1 MRVVHLSTSK
11 FGGAG
16 KSAAILNQK
25 LQEAGIISQFL
36 DRPAL
41 GFQKTLQSKGATFYG
56 KLSSTPE
63 YDFLSSHSVSTLDF
77 RALQELQ
84 PQIIHIHN
92 WYNLI
97 SVEDLPKLAQIAPL
111 VFTLHD
117 ERLATGGCHV
127 TLRCRKF
134 TNGCDNC
141 PAHRFGYSREKY
153 RRRLEKFFDSGRNY
167 SVISPSL
174 WMMEQLRLTAVVSN
188 AYSTKVIPNL
198 LSSANEILPPGEP
211 ETNSTELIFVA
222 SNIDVPYKGIQTL
235 LSAMSILD
243 SKIEGIHKQLNLT
256 LVGHSNV
263 EKVESFKNV
272 KVLQRDHLS
281 NEALMSLMQK
291 SDVLIVPSMTENYP
305 GVIAEGQTQGL
316 RVVAHRVGG
325 ISEMIN
331 DGVTGYL
338 CQPNAESLASRIL
351 DAILDP
357 NAERVRASALEAV
370 LRRQN
375 SEKII
380 ASHIDLYTQ
389 LLERS
394 GG

>member
-1 MRVVHLSTSK
+1 VRVVHLSTSK

-16 KSAAILNQK
+16 KSASILNQK
-25 LQEAGIISQFL
+25 LIEAGIISQLL
-36 DRPAL
+36 DRRAL
-41 GFQKTLQSKGATFYG
+41 GIQKTLQSKGATIYG

-77 RALQELQ
+77 RALHELR
-84 PQIIHIHN
+84 PQIIHVHN

-97 SVEDLPKLAQIAPL
+97 SVEDFSQLAQIAPL

-127 TLRCRKF
+127 TLGCRKF
-134 TNGCDNC
+134 LKSCNNC

-153 RRRLEKFFDSGRNY
+153 RKRLENFFDSGQNY

-174 WMMEQLRLTAVVSN
+174 WMMEQLSLTSLVSK

-198 LSSANEILPPGEP
+198 LSSANKILPPGQP
-211 ETNSTELIFVA
+211 KTNSTELIFVA

-243 SKIEGIHKQLNLT
+243 PKMEGIDKQLNLT

-263 EKVESFKNV
+263 KKVQFFKNIKMV
-272 KVLQRDHLS
+272 QRDHLS
-281 NEALMSLMQK
+281 NEALISLMQK
-291 SDVLIVPSMTENYP
+291 SDILIAPSMTENYP
-305 GVIAEGQTQGL
+305 GVIAEGQTQGV

-325 ISEMIN
+325 IPEMIN

-351 DAILDP
+351 DAILDL
-357 NAERVRASALEAV
+357 NSDRVRASAFEAV
-370 LRRQN
+370 LKRQN

-380 ASHIDLYTQ
+380 DSHINLYTE
-389 LLERS
+389 LFERL

>member
-16 KSAAILNQK
+16 KSASILNQK
-25 LQEAGIISQFL
+25 LIEAGIISQLL
-36 DRPAL
+36 DRRAL
-41 GFQKTLQSKGATFYG
+41 GMQKTLQSKGATIYG
-56 KLSSTPE
+56 KLSSTPK
-63 YDFLSSHSVSTLDF
+63 YDFLSSHSVSALDF
-77 RALQELQ
+77 RALQELR
-84 PQIIHIHN
+84 PQIIHLHN

-97 SVEDLPKLAQIAPL
+97 SVEDFSKLAQVAPL

-127 TLRCRKF
+127 TLGCTKF
-134 TNGCDNC
+134 LKSCDNC

-153 RRRLEKFFDSGRNY
+153 RKRLENFFDSGRNY

-174 WMMEQLRLTAVVSN
+174 WMMEQLSLTSLVSK
-188 AYSTKVIPNL
+188 AYSTKIIPNL
-198 LSSANEILPPGEP
+198 LSSANEILPPGQP
-211 ETNSTELIFVA
+211 KTNLTELIFVA

-243 SKIEGIHKQLNLT
+243 SKIEGIHKQFNLT
-256 LVGHSNV
+256 LVGHSKV
-263 EKVESFKNV
+263 KKVESFKNIKMV
-272 KVLQRDHLS
+272 QRDHLS
-281 NEALMSLMQK
+281 SDALMSLMQK
-291 SDVLIVPSMTENYP
+291 SDILIVPSMTENYP
-305 GVIAEGQTQGL
+305 GVIAEGQTQGV

-338 CQPNAESLASRIL
+338 CEPNAESLSLRIL
-351 DAILDP
+351 DAVLDP
-357 NAERVRASALEAV
+357 NSDRVRVSALEEV
-370 LRRQN
+370 LKRQN
-375 SEKII
+375 SENIV